1 MSTNKPEPTQQSDL
15 PSNWA
20 SLADRLNPNRPA
32 FDPVFKEKWKAMSK
46 SDRKKVIAQDKKDIA
61 ALKTRGSTKLP
72 FCADQDDHCET
83 SPVAYTHIA
92 PLLNYMAKLMGKTPS
107 DLQIYDP
114 YYCAGAMVSHL
125 CKLGF
130 HDVYNKPEDFYQVI
144 QDGNVP
150 EHDVVVTN
158 PPYSSDHFDK
168 LLGFLSK
175 NNKPALLLLPEHLP
189 KKSSIY
195 AEDKFVFLSPPERYH
210 YWTPEGMRQDQEKN
224 EKKKKQHMNLV
235 LGRRNSPFVSY
246 WFLSM
251 GLLITNDELLSLV
264 NHGDIELVEGCSIH
278 QHRVDIKPTNFK
290 GDEIEDAKAE
300 ENDDAPKQNCSKKR
314 KQSPAK

>member
-1 MSTNKPEPTQQSDL
+1 MPVTNKKQTQQSDL

-20 SLADRLNPNRPA
+20 SLADRLNPNRTA
-32 FDPVFKEKWKAMSK
+32 FDPVLKEKWKTMSK
-46 SDRKKVIAQDKKDIA
+46 SERKKVIARDKKDIA
-61 ALKTRGSTKLP
+61 ALKSRGSTKLLP
-72 FCADQDDHCET
+72 FCAEPDDHCET
-83 SPVAYTHIA
+83 SPVAYTHLV
-92 PLLNYMAKLMGKTPS
+92 PLLNFLAQKMGKAPS

-125 CKLGF
+125 GKLGF
-130 HDVYNKPEDFYQVI
+130 HNVYNKPEDFYQAI

-150 EHDVVVTN
+150 EHDVLVTN

-168 LLGFLSK
+168 LLGFLER

-195 AEDKFVFLSPPERYH
+195 AEDQFVFLSPPERYH

-251 GLLITNDELLSLV
+251 GQLVTNCELLSLV
-264 NHGDIELVEGCSIH
+264 NRGDIKLVEGCSIH
-278 QHRVDIKPTNFK
+278 QHRVDIKPTNFR
-290 GDEIEDAKAE
+290 GDEVEEGAKSE
-300 ENDDAPKQNCSKKR
+300 ENDDAPKKKRPKKR
-314 KQSPAK
+314 K